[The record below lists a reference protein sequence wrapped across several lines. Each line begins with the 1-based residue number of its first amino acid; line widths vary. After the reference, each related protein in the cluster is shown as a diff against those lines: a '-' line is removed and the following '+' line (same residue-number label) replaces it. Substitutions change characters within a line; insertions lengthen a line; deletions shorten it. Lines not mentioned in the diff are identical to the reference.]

1 MELSNIQSFLE
12 AYRKRLNLQQDD
24 RTAIVAAIISA
35 SGVQITEKDMTI
47 NKGVITLKIDTV
59 TRNHI
64 FLYKTKI
71 LEEIKKSSPKPLFD
85 IK

>member
-1 MELSNIQSFLE
+1 MELSGIQGFLE
-12 AYRKRLNLQQDD
+12 AYRKRLNLVQDD
-24 RTAIVAAIISA
+24 REAIVAAISRA
-35 SGVQITEKDMTI
+35 SGIEITAGNLTI
-47 NKGVITLKIDTV
+47 NRGVITLKTDAV

-71 LEEIKKSSPKPLFD
+71 LEEIKKSSPKPIFD

>member
-1 MELSNIQSFLE
+1 MELSGIQGFLE

-24 RTAIVAAIISA
+24 RTALVAAIISA

-47 NKGVITLKIDTV
+47 NKGVITLKTDAV

-71 LEEIKKSSPKPLFD
+71 LEEIKKSSPKPIFD

>member
-12 AYRKRLNLQQDD
+12 SYRKRLNLQQDD
-24 RTAIVAAIISA
+24 RTAIATAINTA
-35 SGVQITEKDMTI
+35 SGVVITEKDMVI
-47 NKGVITLKIDTV
+47 NKGVITLKVDAV

-71 LEEIKKSSPKPLFD
+71 LEEIKKSSPKPIFD